1 MDWLYSLDI
10 LDGAFVGGVVAAGVA
25 VLVVLIAARSDR
37 WRVQRLLLAAAAGT
51 LVGLTFY
58 VVWDAAD
65 FLGLYLPEDVGRLLM
80 ATCAAGG
87 VALACL
93 WDRRA
98 WRRALAA
105 AGVLVVAVSGGTA
118 INAYFGYDRTL
129 GALVGVSTGAPI
141 DLGALA
147 KDVGPARGA
156 SAGKLLSG
164 WTPPAGMP
172 AVGRRGTVQIPSNGF
187 PARRAGVYLPPAA
200 LTAHPVRL
208 PLVILMMGDPG
219 TPDPGAVANVLDAFA
234 ATHRGLAPIVVVAD
248 QIGTNGD
255 PACADSTTY
264 GPAESY
270 ILDDVI
276 PWARRTFNVL
286 GDAAHTAIGGY
297 SNGGACA
304 FKLAAERPALFGAM
318 FSASGE
324 EYPGAESPQSVITDV
339 FHGDV
344 KAFDAAKPAAILAR
358 HRGAYS
364 HITAVF
370 TVGSGDP
377 TFTPGVR
384 RAEQAAKAAGM
395 AASFRTVPGAGHVH
409 GAIGGGFREAFE
421 VLFPVLGLGGQ
432 Q

>member
-1 MDWLYSLDI
+1 MDWIYSLDI
-10 LDGAFVGGVVAAGVA
+10 LDGAFVGGAVAAGVA
-25 VLVVLIAARSDR
+25 VLVVLVAARSDR

-51 LVGLTFY
+51 LVGLTFF
-58 VVWDAAD
+58 VSWDAAD
-65 FLGLYLPEDVGRLLM
+65 ALGLYLPEDVGRLLM

-87 VALACL
+87 VAIACL
-93 WDRRA
+93 WDRQA

-105 AGVLVVAVSGGTA
+105 AGVLVIAVSGGA
-118 INAYFGYDRTL
+118 AVNAYFGYDRTL
-129 GALVGVSTGAPI
+129 GALAGVSTGPPI
-141 DLGALA
+141 DLGALPQGA
-147 KDVGPARGA
+147 GPVKGA
-156 SAGKLLSG
+156 AAGKLLSA

-187 PARRAGVYLPPAA
+187 AARRAGVYLPPAA

-208 PLVILMMGDPG
+208 PLVVLMMGYPG

-234 ATHRGLAPIVVVAD
+234 AAHRGLAPIVVVAD
-248 QIGTNGD
+248 QIGTKGD

-276 PWARRTFNVL
+276 PWARRTFSVL

-318 FSASGE
+318 FSVSGE
-324 EYPGAESPQSVITDV
+324 EYPGAESPQAAIADV

-358 HRGAYS
+358 HHGRYS

-409 GAIGGGFREAFE
+409 GAIGGGFRTAFE
-421 VLFPVLGLGGQ
+421 VLLPVLGLGGQ
-432 Q
+432 K